1 MFPSRDVA
9 DGPLCAQHD
18 PEMWFDS
25 ERYAEAKTL
34 CQRCPVQAACLDAA
48 LTVGRIEDQRYG
60 VWGGFIPSERA
71 TLRRRR

>member
-1 MFPSRDVA
+1 
-9 DGPLCAQHD
+9 
-18 PEMWFDS
+18 MWFDS